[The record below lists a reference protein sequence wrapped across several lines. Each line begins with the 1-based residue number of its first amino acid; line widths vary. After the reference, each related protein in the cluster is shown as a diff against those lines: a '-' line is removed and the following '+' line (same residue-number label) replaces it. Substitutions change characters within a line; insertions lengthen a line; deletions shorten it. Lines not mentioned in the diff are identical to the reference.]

1 VEEQIAQRIY
11 DTLLDSCFAES
22 KNYIDFIND
31 YELKL
36 DLETQNYTLN
46 EEAFDNLLERMTNV
60 VLKNMSDSESIGG
73 LYNEFFSNLD
83 NCEKREFASHVC
95 RRTYENV
102 VSVLVEQLK
111 TMNCE
116 GAGKIQ
122 INEQQGLIRFIEGSP
137 KDN

>member
-1 VEEQIAQRIY
+1 MEEQIAQRIY

-46 EEAFDNLLERMTNV
+46 EAAFDNLLERMTNV

-95 RRTYENV
+95 R
-102 VSVLVEQLK
+102 
-111 TMNCE
+111 
-116 GAGKIQ
+116 
-122 INEQQGLIRFIEGSP
+122 
-137 KDN
+137 